1 MNLHKALRFLVP
13 EEVKALLEKI
23 DSLDRTDSSSYPIEH
38 LVRHGRFTTLE
49 RKLLRNALARVKR
62 RQTLSD
68 AMHIVIY
75 GYTEQGPR
83 EPEYG
88 SHIVSA
94 TIGESLKASINSTA
108 GAFSAGVVGSKR
120 RLMSNRD

>member
-23 DSLDRTDSSSYPIEH
+23 DSLDKVDSSSYPIEH
-38 LVRHGRFTTLE
+38 LLRHGGFTTLE

-75 GYTEQGPR
+75 GYTEQSPR

-88 SHIVSA
+88 SHIVGASL
-94 TIGESLKASINSTA
+94 GESLRASINRTA
-108 GAFSAGVVGSKR
+108 GTFSAGAVGSKQ
-120 RLMSNRD
+120 RLMSSRD

>member
-1 MNLHKALRFLVP
+1 MSLHKALRFLVP

-23 DSLDRTDSSSYPIEH
+23 DSLDRTDSSSYPLEH

-88 SHIVSA
+88 SHIA
-94 TIGESLKASINSTA
+94 AIGESLKASINSTA
-108 GAFSAGVVGSKR
+108 GTFSAGVVGSKR

>member
-1 MNLHKALRFLVP
+1 MSLHKALRFLVP

-23 DSLDRTDSSSYPIEH
+23 DSLDRIDSSSYPLEH

-88 SHIVSA
+88 SHIA
-94 TIGESLKASINSTA
+94 AIGESLKASINSTA
-108 GAFSAGVVGSKR
+108 GTFSAGAVGSKR